1 MAANSIA
8 GRTTQKLWKSRG
20 PNNLPALYAIILC
33 AKDYVMIVSSCLK
46 LRLIFLILILMAPAA
61 IPGAAATLSASPD
74 NITFNYSPPEPVP
87 NPAFVTITA
96 SDGSTP
102 AITLSIAPG
111 TGTPTTLFPQ
121 PPVTGDTF
129 QVGIDPNT
137 LNTLVSQGPGIY
149 TATVTVSASGFAS
162 LTIPVTLSV
171 SITSSI
177 LANPSTLAFTPG
189 GATMQTISLTG
200 NGDTNI
206 SFTYTS
212 ATSSGGSWLTVS
224 SNANFTP
231 ATLTVTVNPLIL
243 STGTYNGTIT
253 ITPPSPGVSFA
264 IPISVQVGTDTLTA
278 TPTSFDFAYTQGSTL
293 PPAQVLQLSS
303 IAPKDT
309 FTVQTT
315 STGNWLL
322 VNGVTSN
329 VTGSLPA
336 SLNVT
341 VNPGTLAPATYT
353 GAITATDANN
363 NTQTITVSLV
373 VSGVSGVAN
382 PTSLLFAAE
391 TGEITPAPQTV
402 LIEGFGDS
410 SFTATTSG
418 GWLSVSS
425 SSGPAPAQIN
435 VTANSVGLAAG
446 TYNGSVV
453 IDLDTHVQTIAVT
466 LVVFAGP
473 VLAASPGDLI
483 FYYSGTNPTGPGVY
497 SSQPVTIDST
507 SAPEGFTFAT
517 EVPSWMQIGPS
528 GTLTTPQTLTVSI
541 TPQSLPTGLYVGQ
554 VVLTGSTS
562 GAPSTVVP
570 VLLTITN
577 NPAVTASVTSLS
589 FNSTA
594 GGMPQNQTFNV
605 SATTPITFTATPS
618 TSSGGSW
625 LSVSPGSATTG
636 SGNIPMSVTADP
648 TGLTAGAYAGEITL
662 TTSGGVVTQVAV
674 AFNVGASTAPFT
686 VSPSTLTFSY
696 QQNGASPAAQN
707 IQVTGGQAFTA
718 AATTASGGTW
728 LAVTPTSGTG
738 NVTLSVTVSPT
749 TLPAGTYTG
758 TITVTP
764 TGGTAQTISV
774 TLAVTAVAVLSA
786 SPNPLAFVYMV
797 GNPAPAAQSL
807 SVTSSGAAIAFT
819 AVASSSGWLSVTP
832 TAGTTPATLMVTINT
847 ADIGAGSY
855 SGSIA
860 LNSGSTLLFTVNVTL
875 TVTAPLPT
883 ITQLVNAASY
893 VGGSISPG
901 EIVVLFGSGLGP
913 TPGVSAAV
921 DSKGYIE
928 GSLANVQVTFNGY
941 TAPLLYVSTSQIN
954 AIVPYEMA
962 GTSNASVEVS
972 FGTARSNAITLP
984 VISSSPGVFS
994 ANESGT
1000 GGGAILDVNYHLVN
1014 SSNPVAVGSAIQIYA
1029 TGGGQTNPA
1038 GIDGLVEPDQLPL
1051 PYPLGMPGV
1060 TIGGLPANVT
1070 YAGAAP
1076 GLVAGA
1082 LQVNA
1087 VIPPGVPSGNAQV
1100 FVSIGG
1106 NTSQSGITVAVQ

>member
-1 MAANSIA
+1 MF
-8 GRTTQKLWKSRG
+8 
-20 PNNLPALYAIILC
+20 
-33 AKDYVMIVSSCLK
+33 VSGCLK
-46 LRLIFLILILMAPAA
+46 LRLVFLILILLVPAA
-61 IPGAAATLSASPD
+61 LSAASLSASPD

-87 NPAFVTITA
+87 NPVFVTVTA

-111 TGTPTTLFPQ
+111 TGTPSTLFPQ

-129 QVGIDPNT
+129 QVGINPNT
-137 LNTLVSQGPGIY
+137 LNTVVSQGPGIY
-149 TATVTVSASGFAS
+149 TATVTVSAQGFAS
-162 LTIPVTLSV
+162 LTIPISLSV

-177 LANPSTLAFTPG
+177 LADPATLAFLPG
-189 GATMQTISLTG
+189 GPTSQTVTLSG
-200 NGDTNI
+200 NGAANI

-212 ATSSGGSWLTVS
+212 ATASGGNWLTVT
-224 SNANFTP
+224 SNANYTP
-231 ATLTVTVNPLIL
+231 AILTVTVNPAIL

-253 ITPPSPGVSFA
+253 ITPPAPGVSFS
-264 IPISVQVGTDTLTA
+264 IPVSVQVGTDTLTA
-278 TPTSFDFAYTQGSTL
+278 TPTSFSFAYTQGSTV

-303 IAPKDT
+303 IATKDT
-309 FTVQTT
+309 FTAQTT

-329 VTGSLPA
+329 VSGSLPA

-341 VNPGTLAPATYT
+341 VSPGTLAPASYT
-353 GAITATDANN
+353 GAITVTDANN
-363 NTQTITVSLV
+363 NTQTIPVSLV

-382 PTSLLFAAE
+382 PTSLLFVAE

-402 LIEGFGDS
+402 VIEGFGNS
-410 SFTATTSG
+410 SFTATVSAS
-418 GWLSVSS
+418 WLSVSS
-425 SSGPAPAQIN
+425 TSGGAPAQIN
-435 VTANSVGLAAG
+435 VSANSAGLAAG
-446 TYNGSVV
+446 TYNGNVV
-453 IDLDTHVQTIAVT
+453 IDLDTHIQTIAVT
-466 LVVFAGP
+466 LVVYAGP

-497 SSQPVTIDST
+497 SSQLVNVEST
-507 SAPEGFTFAT
+507 SAPESFTFAT

-528 GTLTTPQTLTVSI
+528 GTLTTPQTLTVSV

-554 VVLTGSTS
+554 VVLTGSVS

-577 NPAVTASVTSLS
+577 NPAVTANATSLT

-594 GGMPQNQTFNV
+594 GGAVQNQTLGV
-605 SATTPITFTATPS
+605 SATTPITFTATAS
-618 TSSGGSW
+618 TNSGGSW
-625 LSVSPGSATTG
+625 LSVSPGTATTG
-636 SGNIPMSVTADP
+636 TGNVPISVTADP
-648 TGLTAGAYAGEITL
+648 AGLTAGAYSGEVTL
-662 TTSGGVVTQVAV
+662 TTSGGVVTQVPV
-674 AFNVGASTAPFT
+674 TFNVGASTTPFT
-686 VSPSTLTFSY
+686 VSPATLTFSY
-696 QQNGASPAAQN
+696 QENGMSPASQTV
-707 IQVTGGQAFTA
+707 QVTGGQAFTA
-718 AATTASGGTW
+718 AATTASGGPW

-738 NVTLSVTVSPT
+738 NVTLNVSVSPT
-749 TLPAGTYTG
+749 SLPAGTYTG
-758 TITVTP
+758 TITITP
-764 TGGTAQTISV
+764 TGGTAQTVSV

-786 SPNPLAFVYMV
+786 SPNPLAFVYLV
-797 GNPAPAAQSL
+797 GNSPPAAQSL
-807 SVTSSGAAIAFT
+807 SVTSTGAAIAFT

-832 TAGTTPATLMVTINT
+832 AAGTTPATLMVSVNT
-847 ADIGAGSY
+847 AELGAGSY
-855 SGSIA
+855 TGSIA
-860 LNSGSTLLFTVNVTL
+860 LSSGGSLVFTVNVTL

-893 VGGSISPG
+893 LGGGISPG
-901 EIVVLFGSGLGP
+901 EIVVLFGSALGP
-913 TPGVSAAV
+913 SPGITATV

-928 GSLANVQVTFNGY
+928 TSLANVQVTFNGY
-941 TAPLLYVSTSQIN
+941 TAPLLYVSATQIN

-984 VISSSPGVFS
+984 VVSSSPGVFS

-1000 GGGAILDVNYHLVN
+1000 GGGAILDVNYNLVT
-1014 SSNPVAVGSAIQIYA
+1014 SSNPVSVGSAIQIFA

-1038 GIDGLVEPDQLPL
+1038 GIDGLIEPDSLPL
-1051 PYPLGMPGV
+1051 PYPLGAPGV
-1060 TIGGLPANVT
+1060 TIGGIPAYVP

-1087 VIPPGVPSGNAQV
+1087 IIPPGVPSGNALV
-1100 FVSIGG
+1100 IVSIGG
-1106 NTSQSGITVAVQ
+1106 NASQTGLTVAVQ